1 MLLVGASASARE
13 AAFIGGLSSPRL
25 WNLDAAAAAATK
37 AHSRDAS
44 SRPATLR
51 TCRSRREAVG
61 LAACSMSAMLPFVA
75 AHGPSMIVTAKAAAV
90 QAVAL
95 ATGTWIGLVLWTLL
109 NMAVYTVRRAYLHGL
124 TKRLVLC
131 RHFING
137 YDEPPHPYF
146 AVSPARI
153 SCMKP
158 AIVPCRPRLSPRRSS
173 RALAA
178 AACSGL
184 SARSVT
190 CAHSDMLTT
199 CA

>member
-1 MLLVGASASARE
+1 MLVPASDRQ
-13 AAFIGGLSSPRL
+13 AAFAGGLSSPRL

-44 SRPATLR
+44 SRATLR
-51 TCRSRREAVG
+51 TCRSRRAALG

-75 AHGPSMIVTAKAAAV
+75 AHGPSMIVTAKAAVV
-90 QAVAL
+90 QAVAF
-95 ATGTWIGLVLWTLL
+95 ATGTWTGLVLWTLV

-153 SCMKP
+153 LCMHP
-158 AIVPCRPRLSPRRSS
+158 AIVPCRPGLLPRRSW

-184 SARSVT
+184 IY
-190 CAHSDMLTT
+190 
-199 CA
+199 